1 MKKLLFYCFI
11 LTLCTQCKNEVKTFQ
26 IDKAY
31 IESLEKERKD
41 RDERRVK
48 YLELCGLFKLDTT
61 GTIFGIDK
69 SNKVSTS
76 PNEINQNIS
85 KFQWDGKVFNFEAFN
100 DIKITDSNGAEVQT
114 KSLVLN
120 AIGDSEKLFFS
131 AISWRVIT
139 RSGALYLRVWDKNN
153 PAIDAFKGFE
163 NYAPNSDFIF
173 EADFEYFSTS
183 KSESVASKLGVNDV
197 ANFIGKVQFQYDGTF
212 YTLDVCEQ
220 GWMMVGDATSGN
232 TTYGGGR
239 YMYIDLPETN
249 GKVTLDFNYLYNP
262 PCRYSEYTTCLF
274 PPRQNVLPIAIEA
287 GELLTFKNK

>member
-11 LTLCTQCKNEVKTFQ
+11 LTLCTQCKNDANTFQ

-41 RDERRVK
+41 RDKRRVK

-69 SNKVSTS
+69 NNKVNTS
-76 PNEINQNIS
+76 PNEINQNIG

-100 DIKITDSNGAEVQT
+100 DIKINDSNGAEVQT

-120 AIGDSEKLFFS
+120 AIGDSEKLFFN

-153 PAIDAFKGFE
+153 PAIDAFNGFE

-197 ANFIGKVQFQYDGTF
+197 AKFIGKVQFQYDGTF
-212 YTLDVCEQ
+212 YTLDVGEQ

-239 YMYIDLPETN
+239 YMYIDLPKTN

-287 GELLTFKNK
+287 GELLTFKK

>member
-1 MKKLLFYCFI
+1 MKKLFFYCFI

-41 RDERRVK
+41 RDKRRVK

-76 PNEINQNIS
+76 PNEINQNIG
-85 KFQWDGKVFNFEAFN
+85 KFQWDGKAFNFEAFN
-100 DIKITDSNGAEVQT
+100 DIKITDSNGTEIQT
-114 KSLVLN
+114 KSLILN
-120 AIGDSEKLFFS
+120 AIGDSEKLFFN
-131 AISWRVIT
+131 AISWHVIT

-163 NYAPNSDFIF
+163 NYAPNSAFIF

-183 KSESVASKLGVNDV
+183 KSETVASKLGVNDV
-197 ANFIGKVQFQYDGTF
+197 ANFIGKVQFQYYGTF
-212 YTLDVCEQ
+212 YTLDVGEQ

-232 TTYGGGR
+232 TTNGGGR

-274 PPRQNVLPIAIEA
+274 PPRQNILPIAIEA
-287 GELLTFKNK
+287 GELLTFKK

>member
-11 LTLCTQCKNEVKTFQ
+11 LTLCTQCKNDAKTFQ
-26 IDKAY
+26 IDNAY
-31 IESLEKERKD
+31 IESVEKERKD
-41 RDERRVK
+41 RDKRRVK

-76 PNEINQNIS
+76 PNEINQNIG
-85 KFQWDGKVFNFEAFN
+85 KFQWDGKAFNFEAFN
-100 DIKITDSNGAEVQT
+100 DIKITGSNGAEVQT
-114 KSLVLN
+114 KSLILN
-120 AIGDSEKLFFS
+120 AIGDSEKLFFN

-153 PAIDAFKGFE
+153 PAINAFKGFE

-173 EADFEYFSTS
+173 EADFEYFLTS
-183 KSESVASKLGVNDV
+183 KSESVASKLGVNDTTK
-197 ANFIGKVQFQYDGTF
+197 FIGSVQFNYNGKL
-212 YTLDVCEQ
+212 YSLDVGEQ

-249 GKVTLDFNYLYNP
+249 RKVNLDFNYLYNP
-262 PCRYSEYTTCLF
+262 PCSYSEYTTCLF
-274 PPRQNVLPIAIEA
+274 PPRQNILPIAIEA
-287 GELLTFKNK
+287 GELLVFKK

>member
-1 MKKLLFYCFI
+1 MKKLFFYCFI

-69 SNKVSTS
+69 SNKISTS
-76 PNEINQNIS
+76 PNEINQNIG
-85 KFQWDGKVFNFEAFN
+85 KFQWDGKAFNFEAFN
-100 DIKITDSNGAEVQT
+100 DIKITDSNGTEIQT
-114 KSLVLN
+114 KSLILN
-120 AIGDSEKLFFS
+120 AIGDSEKLFFN

-163 NYAPNSDFIF
+163 NYAPNSAFIF

-183 KSESVASKLGVNDV
+183 KSETVASKLGVNDV
-197 ANFIGKVQFQYDGTF
+197 ANFIGKVQFQYDGKL
-212 YTLDVCEQ
+212 YSLDVGEQ
-220 GWMMVGDATSGN
+220 GWMMVGDATSGDS
-232 TTYGGGR
+232 TYGGGR

-274 PPRQNVLPIAIEA
+274 PPRQNILPIAIEA
-287 GELLTFKNK
+287 GELLTFKK

>member
-1 MKKLLFYCFI
+1 MKKLFFYCFI

-41 RDERRVK
+41 RDKRRVK

-76 PNEINQNIS
+76 PNEINQNIG

-114 KSLVLN
+114 KSLILN

-163 NYAPNSDFIF
+163 NYAPNSNFIF

-197 ANFIGKVQFQYDGTF
+197 ANFIGNVQFNYNGKL
-212 YTLDVCEQ
+212 YSLDVGEQ

-287 GELLTFKNK
+287 GELLTFKK

>member
-41 RDERRVK
+41 RDNRRVK

-76 PNEINQNIS
+76 PNEINQNIG

-183 KSESVASKLGVNDV
+183 KSEPVASKLGVNDV

-212 YTLDVCEQ
+212 YTLDVGEQ

-287 GELLTFKNK
+287 GELLTFKK

>member
-11 LTLCTQCKNEVKTFQ
+11 LTLCTQCKNDAKTFQ
-26 IDKAY
+26 IDNAY
-31 IESLEKERKD
+31 IESVEKERKD
-41 RDERRVK
+41 RDKRRVK

-76 PNEINQNIS
+76 PNEINQNIG
-85 KFQWDGKVFNFEAFN
+85 KFQWDGKVFNFEVFN

-120 AIGDSEKLFFS
+120 AIGDSEKLFFN

-139 RSGALYLRVWDKNN
+139 RSGALYLRVWDKKN

-197 ANFIGKVQFQYDGTF
+197 VNFIGKVQFQYDGTF
-212 YTLDVCEQ
+212 YTLDVGEQ
-220 GWMMVGDATSGN
+220 GWMMVGDATSGS

-239 YMYIDLPETN
+239 YMYIDLPETK

-287 GELLTFKNK
+287 GELLTFKK

>member
-11 LTLCTQCKNEVKTFQ
+11 LTLCTQCNNEVKKFQ

-41 RDERRVK
+41 RDNRRVK

-76 PNEINQNIS
+76 PNEINQNIG

-183 KSESVASKLGVNDV
+183 KSEPVASKLGVNDV

-212 YTLDVCEQ
+212 YTLDVGEQ

-287 GELLTFKNK
+287 GELLTFKK

>member
-1 MKKLLFYCFI
+1 MKKLFFYFFI

-26 IDKAY
+26 IDKIY

-41 RDERRVK
+41 RDKRRVK
-48 YLELCGLFKLDTT
+48 YIELCGLFKLDTT

-76 PNEINQNIS
+76 PNEINQNIG
-85 KFQWDGKVFNFEAFN
+85 KFQWDGKAFNFEAFN
-100 DIKITDSNGAEVQT
+100 DIKINDSNGAEVQT

-120 AIGDSEKLFFS
+120 SIGDSEKLFFDS
-131 AISWRVIT
+131 VSWRVIT
-139 RSGALYLRVWDKNN
+139 RSGTLYLRVWDKNN

-212 YTLDVCEQ
+212 YTLDVGEQ
-220 GWMMVGDATSGN
+220 GWMMLGDATSGN

-287 GELLTFKNK
+287 GELLTFKK

>member
-11 LTLCTQCKNEVKTFQ
+11 LTLCTQCNNEVKKFQ

-41 RDERRVK
+41 RDKRRVK

-76 PNEINQNIS
+76 PNEINQNIG

-197 ANFIGKVQFQYDGTF
+197 ANFIGNVQFNYNGKL
-212 YTLDVCEQ
+212 YSLDVGEQ

-287 GELLTFKNK
+287 GELLTFKK

>member
-11 LTLCTQCKNEVKTFQ
+11 LTLCTQCKNDAKTFQ
-26 IDKAY
+26 IDNAY
-31 IESLEKERKD
+31 IESVEKERKD
-41 RDERRVK
+41 RDKRRVK

-120 AIGDSEKLFFS
+120 AIGDSEKLFFN

-163 NYAPNSDFIF
+163 NYAPNSAFIF

-183 KSESVASKLGVNDV
+183 NSETVASKLGVNDV
-197 ANFIGKVQFQYDGTF
+197 ANFIGKVQFQYDGKL
-212 YTLDVCEQ
+212 YSLDVGEQ
-220 GWMMVGDATSGN
+220 GWMMVGDATSGYS
-232 TTYGGGR
+232 TYGGGR

-287 GELLTFKNK
+287 GELLTFKK

>member
-1 MKKLLFYCFI
+1 MKKLFFYCFI

-76 PNEINQNIS
+76 PNEINQNIG
-85 KFQWDGKVFNFEAFN
+85 KFQWDGKAFNFEAFN
-100 DIKITDSNGAEVQT
+100 DIKITDSNGTEIQT
-114 KSLVLN
+114 KSLILN
-120 AIGDSEKLFFS
+120 AIGDSEKLFFN

-163 NYAPNSDFIF
+163 NYAPNSAFIF

-183 KSESVASKLGVNDV
+183 KSETVASKLGVNDV
-197 ANFIGKVQFQYDGTF
+197 ANFIGKVQFQYDGKL
-212 YTLDVCEQ
+212 YSLDVGEQ
-220 GWMMVGDATSGN
+220 GWMMVGDATSGDS
-232 TTYGGGR
+232 TYGGGR

-274 PPRQNVLPIAIEA
+274 PPRQNILPIAIEA
-287 GELLTFKNK
+287 GELLTFKK

>member
-11 LTLCTQCKNEVKTFQ
+11 LTLCTQCKNDAKTFQ
-26 IDKAY
+26 IDNAY
-31 IESLEKERKD
+31 IESVEKERKD
-41 RDERRVK
+41 RDKRRVK

-76 PNEINQNIS
+76 PNEINQNIG
-85 KFQWDGKVFNFEAFN
+85 KFQWDGKAFNFEAFN
-100 DIKITDSNGAEVQT
+100 DIKITGSNGAEVQT
-114 KSLVLN
+114 KSLILN
-120 AIGDSEKLFFS
+120 AIGDSEKLFFN

-139 RSGALYLRVWDKNN
+139 RSGALYLRVWNKENS
-153 PAIDAFKGFE
+153 AIDAFEGFE
-163 NYAPNSDFIF
+163 NYAHNSDFIF
-173 EADFEYFSTS
+173 EADFEYFFSS
-183 KSESVASKLGVNDV
+183 KSESVASKLGVNDT
-197 ANFIGKVQFQYDGTF
+197 AKFIGSVQFNYNGKL
-212 YTLDVCEQ
+212 YSLDVGEQ

-262 PCRYSEYTTCLF
+262 PCRYSEFTTCLF
-274 PPRQNVLPIAIEA
+274 PPRQNILPIAIEA
-287 GELLTFKNK
+287 GELLVFKK

>member
-1 MKKLLFYCFI
+1 MKKLFFYCFI

-41 RDERRVK
+41 RDKRRVK
-48 YLELCGLFKLDTT
+48 YLELFGLFKLDTT

-69 SNKVSTS
+69 SNKISTS
-76 PNEINQNIS
+76 SNDINQNIG
-85 KFQWDGKVFNFEAFN
+85 KFQWDGKAFNFEAFN
-100 DIKITDSNGAEVQT
+100 DIKITDSNGTEIQT
-114 KSLVLN
+114 KSLILN

-163 NYAPNSDFIF
+163 NYAPNSAFIF

-183 KSESVASKLGVNDV
+183 NSETVASKLGVNDV

-212 YTLDVCEQ
+212 YTLDVGEQ
-220 GWMMVGDATSGN
+220 GWVMVGDATSGN

-287 GELLTFKNK
+287 GELLTFKK

>member
-11 LTLCTQCKNEVKTFQ
+11 LTLCTQCKNEVKKFQ

-41 RDERRVK
+41 RDNRRVK

-114 KSLVLN
+114 RSLVLN
-120 AIGDSEKLFFS
+120 DIGDSEKLFFS
-131 AISWRVIT
+131 DISWRVIT

-183 KSESVASKLGVNDV
+183 KSEPVASKLGVNDV

-212 YTLDVCEQ
+212 YTLDVGEQ

-262 PCRYSEYTTCLF
+262 PCRYSEYTSCLF

-287 GELLTFKNK
+287 GELLTFKK

>member
-76 PNEINQNIS
+76 PNEINQNIG
-85 KFQWDGKVFNFEAFN
+85 KFQWDGKAFNFEAFN
-100 DIKITDSNGAEVQT
+100 DIKINDSNGTEVQT
-114 KSLVLN
+114 KSLILN
-120 AIGDSEKLFFS
+120 AIGDSEKLFFN

-163 NYAPNSDFIF
+163 NYAPNSAFIF

-183 KSESVASKLGVNDV
+183 KSETVASKLGVNDV
-197 ANFIGKVQFQYDGTF
+197 ANFIGKVQFQYDGKL
-212 YTLDVCEQ
+212 YSLDVGEQ
-220 GWMMVGDATSGN
+220 GWMMVGDATSGDS
-232 TTYGGGR
+232 TYGGGR

-274 PPRQNVLPIAIEA
+274 PPRQNILPIAIEA
-287 GELLTFKNK
+287 GELLTFKK

>member
-11 LTLCTQCKNEVKTFQ
+11 LTLYTQCKNDAKTFQ

-41 RDERRVK
+41 RDNRRVK

-114 KSLVLN
+114 KSLILN

-163 NYAPNSDFIF
+163 NYAPNSNFIF

-197 ANFIGKVQFQYDGTF
+197 TNFIGKVQFQYDGTF
-212 YTLDVCEQ
+212 YTLDVGEQ

-287 GELLTFKNK
+287 GELLTFKK

>member
-11 LTLCTQCKNEVKTFQ
+11 LTLYTQCKNDAKTFQ

-41 RDERRVK
+41 RDNRRVK

-183 KSESVASKLGVNDV
+183 KSEPVASKLGVNDV

-212 YTLDVCEQ
+212 YTLDVGEQ

-287 GELLTFKNK
+287 GELLTFKK

>member
-1 MKKLLFYCFI
+1 MKKLFFYCFI

-76 PNEINQNIS
+76 PNEINQNIG
-85 KFQWDGKVFNFEAFN
+85 KFQWDGKAFNFEAFN
-100 DIKITDSNGAEVQT
+100 DIKITDSNGTEIQT
-114 KSLVLN
+114 KSLILN
-120 AIGDSEKLFFS
+120 AIGDSEKLFFN

-139 RSGALYLRVWDKNN
+139 RYGALYLRVWDKNN

-163 NYAPNSDFIF
+163 NYAPNSAFIF

-183 KSESVASKLGVNDV
+183 KSETVASKLGVNDV
-197 ANFIGKVQFQYDGTF
+197 ANFIGKVQFQYDGKL
-212 YTLDVCEQ
+212 YSLDVGEQ
-220 GWMMVGDATSGN
+220 GWMMVGDATSGDS
-232 TTYGGGR
+232 TYGGGR

-274 PPRQNVLPIAIEA
+274 PPRQNILPIAIEA
-287 GELLTFKNK
+287 GELLTFKK

>member
-11 LTLCTQCKNEVKTFQ
+11 LTLFTQCKNDAKTFQ
-26 IDKAY
+26 IDKVY
-31 IESLEKERKD
+31 IENLEKEKKD

-61 GTIFGIDK
+61 ETIFGIDK
-69 SNKVSTS
+69 NYKVSTS
-76 PNEINQNIS
+76 SHEINQNIG
-85 KFQWDGKVFNFEAFN
+85 KFQWDGKAFNFEAFN
-100 DIKITDSNGAEVQT
+100 DIKINDSNGAEVQT
-114 KSLVLN
+114 KSLILN
-120 AIGDSEKLFFS
+120 AIGDSEKLFFN

-153 PAIDAFKGFE
+153 PAIDTFNGFE

-197 ANFIGKVQFQYDGTF
+197 AKFIGKVQFQYDGTF
-212 YTLDVCEQ
+212 YTLDVGEQ

-287 GELLTFKNK
+287 GELLTFKK

>member
-11 LTLCTQCKNEVKTFQ
+11 LTLFTQCKNEVKTFQ

-76 PNEINQNIS
+76 PNEINQNIG
-85 KFQWDGKVFNFEAFN
+85 KFQWDGKAFSFEAFN
-100 DIKITDSNGAEVQT
+100 DIKINDSNGTEIQT
-114 KSLVLN
+114 KSLILN
-120 AIGDSEKLFFS
+120 AIGDSEKLFFN

-163 NYAPNSDFIF
+163 NYAPNSAFIF

-183 KSESVASKLGVNDV
+183 KSETVASKLGVNDV
-197 ANFIGKVQFQYDGTF
+197 ANFIGKVQFQYDGKL
-212 YTLDVCEQ
+212 YSLDVGEQ
-220 GWMMVGDATSGN
+220 GWMMVGDATSGDS
-232 TTYGGGR
+232 TYGGGR

-274 PPRQNVLPIAIEA
+274 PPRQNILPIAIEA
-287 GELLTFKNK
+287 GELLTFKK

>member
-1 MKKLLFYCFI
+1 MKKLFFYCFI

-41 RDERRVK
+41 RDNRRVK

-76 PNEINQNIS
+76 PNEINQNIG
-85 KFQWDGKVFNFEAFN
+85 KFQWDGKVFNFEVFN

-120 AIGDSEKLFFS
+120 AIGDSEKLFFN

-197 ANFIGKVQFQYDGTF
+197 VNFIGKVQFQYDGTF
-212 YTLDVCEQ
+212 YTLDVGEQ
-220 GWMMVGDATSGN
+220 GWMMVGDATSGS

-239 YMYIDLPETN
+239 YMYIDLPETK

-287 GELLTFKNK
+287 GELLTFKK

>member
-76 PNEINQNIS
+76 PNEINQNIG

-100 DIKITDSNGAEVQT
+100 DIKITDSNGTEIQT
-114 KSLVLN
+114 KSLILN
-120 AIGDSEKLFFS
+120 AIGDSEKLFFN

-163 NYAPNSDFIF
+163 NYAPNSAFIF

-183 KSESVASKLGVNDV
+183 KSETVASKLGVNDV
-197 ANFIGKVQFQYDGTF
+197 ANFIGKVQFQYDGKL
-212 YTLDVCEQ
+212 YSLDVGEQ
-220 GWMMVGDATSGN
+220 GWMMVGDATSGDS
-232 TTYGGGR
+232 TYGGGR

-274 PPRQNVLPIAIEA
+274 PPRQNILPIAIEA
-287 GELLTFKNK
+287 GELLTFKK

>member
-11 LTLCTQCKNEVKTFQ
+11 LTLCTQCNNEVKKFQ

-41 RDERRVK
+41 RDNRRVK

-76 PNEINQNIS
+76 PNEINQNIG

-212 YTLDVCEQ
+212 YTLDVGEQ

-287 GELLTFKNK
+287 GELLTFKK

>member
-1 MKKLLFYCFI
+1 MKKLFFYCFI

-76 PNEINQNIS
+76 PNEINQNIG
-85 KFQWDGKVFNFEAFN
+85 KFQWDGKAFNFEAFN
-100 DIKITDSNGAEVQT
+100 DIKITDSNGTEIQT
-114 KSLVLN
+114 KSLILN
-120 AIGDSEKLFFS
+120 AIGDSEKLFFNAS
-131 AISWRVIT
+131 SWRVIT

-163 NYAPNSDFIF
+163 NYAPNSAFIF

-183 KSESVASKLGVNDV
+183 KSETVASKLGVNDV
-197 ANFIGKVQFQYDGTF
+197 ANFIGKVQFQYDGKL
-212 YTLDVCEQ
+212 YSLDVGEQ
-220 GWMMVGDATSGN
+220 GWMMVGDATSGDS
-232 TTYGGGR
+232 TYGGGR

-274 PPRQNVLPIAIEA
+274 PPRQNILPIAIEA
-287 GELLTFKNK
+287 GELLTFKK

>member
-11 LTLCTQCKNEVKTFQ
+11 LTLYTQCENDAKTFQ

-41 RDERRVK
+41 RDNRRVK

-163 NYAPNSDFIF
+163 NYAPNSDFFF

-183 KSESVASKLGVNDV
+183 KSEAVASKLGVNDV

-212 YTLDVCEQ
+212 YTLDVGEQ
-220 GWMMVGDATSGN
+220 GWVMVGDATSGN

-287 GELLTFKNK
+287 GELLTFKK

>member
-11 LTLCTQCKNEVKTFQ
+11 LTLYTQCKNDAKTFQ
-26 IDKAY
+26 IDNAY
-31 IESLEKERKD
+31 IESVEKERKD
-41 RDERRVK
+41 RDKRRVK

-76 PNEINQNIS
+76 PNEINQNIG
-85 KFQWDGKVFNFEAFN
+85 KFQWDGKAFNFEAFN

-183 KSESVASKLGVNDV
+183 KSEPVASKLGVNDV

-212 YTLDVCEQ
+212 YTLDVGEQ

-287 GELLTFKNK
+287 GELLTFKK

>member
-1 MKKLLFYCFI
+1 MKKLFFYCFI

-41 RDERRVK
+41 RDNRRVK

-76 PNEINQNIS
+76 PNEINQNIG
-85 KFQWDGKVFNFEAFN
+85 KFQWDGKVFNFEVFN

-120 AIGDSEKLFFS
+120 AIGDSEKLFFN

-197 ANFIGKVQFQYDGTF
+197 VNFIGKVQFQYDGTF
-212 YTLDVCEQ
+212 YTLDVGEQ
-220 GWMMVGDATSGN
+220 GWMMVGDATSGS

-239 YMYIDLPETN
+239 YMYIDLPETK

-287 GELLTFKNK
+287 G

>member
-1 MKKLLFYCFI
+1 MKKLFFYCFI

-41 RDERRVK
+41 RDKRRVK

-114 KSLVLN
+114 KSLILN

-173 EADFEYFSTS
+173 EADFEYFLTS

-197 ANFIGKVQFQYDGTF
+197 ANFIGNVQFNYNGKL
-212 YTLDVCEQ
+212 YSLDVGEQ

-287 GELLTFKNK
+287 GELLTFKK

>member
-11 LTLCTQCKNEVKTFQ
+11 LTLYTQCKNDAKTFQ

-41 RDERRVK
+41 RDNRRVK

-76 PNEINQNIS
+76 PNEINQNIG

-173 EADFEYFSTS
+173 EADVEYFSTT

-197 ANFIGKVQFQYDGTF
+197 TNFIGKVQFQYDGTF
-212 YTLDVCEQ
+212 YTLDMGEQ

-232 TTYGGGR
+232 STYGGGR

-287 GELLTFKNK
+287 GELLTFKK